1 MKAFLAVFISLLIF
15 GYCSAIIS
23 SFTPLYR
30 YVKSSGGSRHYY
42 TTNLNKIGTA
52 IAGHKGK
59 YGYRSEGISCILSS
73 QSCKNVYH
81 NNYIIIIFITLAA
94 SVVVPLYRYGKG
106 LNYLYTTNSSEIG
119 TTVKGATGTDGYR
132 YYGITGYC
140 YPVQVPNTLPLYRYD
155 NPTNGDHLYTTD
167 ANEIGIVTP
176 GHTGKNGYIYEEIAC
191 FVYRYASP

>member
-59 YGYRSEGISCILSS
+59 YGYKSEGISCILAS

-81 NNYIIIIFITLAA
+81 NNYIII
-94 SVVVPLYRYGKG
+94 
-106 LNYLYTTNSSEIG
+106 
-119 TTVKGATGTDGYR
+119 VKDGSPWYV
-132 YYGITGYC
+132 GIT
-140 YPVQVPNTLPLYRYD
+140 RK
-155 NPTNGDHLYTTD
+155 
-167 ANEIGIVTP
+167 
-176 GHTGKNGYIYEEIAC
+176 KNGGPYILQIFNPFKC
-191 FVYRYASP
+191 LLNPRFKRSWCSRWSYRVILLAKMVSKLL